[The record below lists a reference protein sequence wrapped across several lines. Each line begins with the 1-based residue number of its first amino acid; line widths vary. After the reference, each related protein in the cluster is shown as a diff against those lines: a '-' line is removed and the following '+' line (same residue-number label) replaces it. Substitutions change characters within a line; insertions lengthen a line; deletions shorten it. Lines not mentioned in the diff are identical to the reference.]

1 MHPAPER
8 IRKMPRIKRG
18 VMAKKRHK
26 KIIKLAE
33 GYYGTRK
40 NVFQSANEAVA
51 RAGNFAYRDRRN
63 KKRDFRRLWITRISA
78 ACRNAGTTYSAFIAS
93 MIKHG
98 VELDR
103 KVLAD
108 LAVRDGDGFINLLKQ
123 VGLVA

>member
-1 MHPAPER
+1 
-8 IRKMPRIKRG
+8 MPRIKRG

-26 KIIKLAE
+26 KIIKAAE
-33 GYYGTRK
+33 GYFGARK
-40 NVFQSANEAVA
+40 NVFQIANEAVA
-51 RAGNFAYRDRRN
+51 KAGNYAYRDRRN

-78 ACRNAGTTYSAFIAS
+78 ACRNAGTTYSAFIAAMVKS
-93 MIKHG
+93 G

-108 LAVRDGDGFINLLKQ
+108 LAVRDGDGFLNLLKQ

>member
-1 MHPAPER
+1 
-8 IRKMPRIKRG
+8 MPRIKRG

-26 KIIKLAE
+26 KIIKAAE
-33 GYYGTRK
+33 GYFGARK
-40 NVFQSANEAVA
+40 NVFQIANEAVA
-51 RAGNFAYRDRRN
+51 KAGNYAYRDRRN